1 MKIYGREKFFLN
13 KGKIVFYTTS
23 DIILNLALT
32 LSGSNNFLGKVDTFS
47 SW

>member
-1 MKIYGREKFFLN
+1 MGKNFLN

-32 LSGSNNFLGKVDTFS
+32 SSGLDNFLEKVDTF
-47 SW
+47 